1 MNRIHWNHFIS
12 LFLLFISSVSFGQK
26 TEKKALF
33 IIADG
38 IPPDVIEKLPTP
50 NIDAIAKAGN
60 YMRSHVGGEK
70 GSYSQTPTIS
80 AVSYNS
86 LLTGTWVNKHNVWDN
101 DIAEP
106 NYNYW
111 NIFRLFKAKFPEKKT
126 AIFSSWTD
134 NRTKLVG
141 EGLAAAG
148 NIQLD
153 YKYDGYELDTVKFP
167 HDRGRDF
174 MHRIDET
181 VVDAAAKCITE
192 KGPDLSWVYLE
203 YTDDMGHMYGDSP
216 QFYSAVD
223 KLDKQVGR
231 IWNAI
236 QARQKKFREEWMIV
250 ITTDH
255 GRDEQTG
262 KNHGGQSE
270 RQRASWIVTNRKSL
284 NNYAQYYTPAIT
296 DILPT
301 IARFMDLSID
311 TEHMREIDGTPLFGD
326 VSIAKPKVNLL
337 KDHLDVSWQALN
349 NKGTLKVWVT
359 TTNNFKTGGKDEYKL
374 LAEVP
379 LSQEFALITIEKLPS
394 SYYKVWLEAPDNS
407 VNRWVMVE
415 EKPAK

>member
-1 MNRIHWNHFIS
+1 MNRISNS
-12 LFLLFISSVSFGQK
+12 YFLLVVFLFIGSLSFAQK
-26 TEKKALF
+26 AQRKALF

-38 IPPDVIEKLPTP
+38 IPPDVIEKLETP
-50 NIDAIAKAGN
+50 NMDAIAKVGS
-60 YMRSHVGGEK
+60 YMRAYVGGEK
-70 GSYSQTPTIS
+70 DTYSQTPTIS

-141 EGLAAAG
+141 EGLPAAG

-167 HDRGRDF
+167 HDKGRDF

-181 VVDAAAKCITE
+181 VVDAAAKSITE
-192 KGPDLSWVYLE
+192 EAPDLSWVYLE

-223 KLDKQVGR
+223 KLDKQVGK

-236 QARQKKFREEWMIV
+236 QQRQKKFKEEWLIV

-255 GRDEQTG
+255 GRDEKTG
-262 KNHGGQSE
+262 KNHGGQTD
-270 RQRASWIVTNRKSL
+270 RQRATWIVTNHKSL
-284 NNYAQYYTPAIT
+284 NNYAQYYTPSIT
-296 DILPT
+296 DILPS
-301 IARFMDLSID
+301 IARFLDFSID
-311 TEHMREIDGTPLFGD
+311 VENMREIDGIPFIGT
-326 VSIAKPKVNLL
+326 VSIAKPKLNLL
-337 KDHLDVSWQALN
+337 KDHLDISWQSLN
-349 NKGTLKVWVT
+349 NKGTVKIWVS

-374 LAEVP
+374 MAEVP
-379 LSQEFALITIEKLPS
+379 LSQEYALLNIEKLPS

-407 VNRWVMVE
+407 VNRWIVAE
-415 EKPAK
+415 ARK